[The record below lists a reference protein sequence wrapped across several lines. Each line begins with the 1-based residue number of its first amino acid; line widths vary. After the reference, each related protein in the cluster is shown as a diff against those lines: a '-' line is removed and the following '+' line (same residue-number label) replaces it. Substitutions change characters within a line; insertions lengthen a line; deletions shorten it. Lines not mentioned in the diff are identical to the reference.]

1 MDNSVCE
8 AVNVLFSGGWPW
20 VGYAFLVGYFRRS
33 RIESAL
39 LAALGLV
46 VGVVT
51 YYLFK
56 QLYPAIPAGVGAGP
70 SAEVGISPQILLW
83 GTVALIFGAPVGL
96 VGNLARTPGIGGL
109 LFRLLVPLTAY
120 IETNQ
125 RLHAEADAQHPVL
138 GFTWAAS
145 RAAACVAGAWL
156 VGHTAWHWWRERRG
170 RDGVHAPVNRA

>member
-1 MDNSVCE
+1 M
-8 AVNVLFSGGWPW
+8 LFSGGWPW
-20 VGYAFLVGYFRRS
+20 VGYAFLVGYSRRS
-33 RIESAL
+33 RLESAL

-56 QLYPAIPAGVGAGP
+56 QLYPAVPAGVGAGP

-83 GTVALIFGAPVGL
+83 GAVALIFGAPVGL

-109 LFRLLVPLTAY
+109 FFRLLVPLTACV
-120 IETNQ
+120 ETNQ
-125 RLHAEADAQHPVL
+125 RLHAEADPQHPVL

-145 RAAACVAGAWL
+145 RAAACAAAAWL
-156 VGHTAWHWWRERRG
+156 VGHTTWHWWRERRG
-170 RDGVHAPVNRA
+170 RDGVQAPVKRA